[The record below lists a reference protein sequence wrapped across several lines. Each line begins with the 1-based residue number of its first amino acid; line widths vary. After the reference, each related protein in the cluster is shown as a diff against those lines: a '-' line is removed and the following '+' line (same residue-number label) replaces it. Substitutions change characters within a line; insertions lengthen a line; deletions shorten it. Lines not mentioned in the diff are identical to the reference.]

1 MILNFKFK
9 SISLHA
15 LRHLELR
22 QFVRVL
28 RIEWWQVHVFPFIH
42 IRNRTFVQ
50 VQNKRKTVI
59 TAGMNEQFS

>member
-28 RIEWWQVHVFPFIH
+28 RIE
-42 IRNRTFVQ
+42 
-50 VQNKRKTVI
+50 
-59 TAGMNEQFS
+59 